1 MIPGDFQVKK
11 PTKSQM
17 WKLGALGVLGLGVLA
32 GVTLVLVFV
41 ISAWLGR
48 PVVFGFNEGP
58 DQPIAFPHLRHV
70 TDLGMD
76 CTFCHRNVTQGAA
89 ATIPSAGLCLTCHKT
104 VGDGLA
110 EIVKLREY
118 GESGRPID
126 WVRVHR
132 VPDHVRFVH
141 EAHIR
146 FFTQAQGVEAQ
157 AVCSTC
163 HGDVTATDKVRQVR
177 SLKMGDCV
185 DCHRDNGAPTDC
197 TTCHF

>member
-11 PTKSQM
+11 PNKSQM
-17 WKLGALGVLGLGVLA
+17 LKLGALGVLGLGALA
-32 GVTLVLVFV
+32 GVTLVLIFV

-48 PVVFGFNEGP
+48 PVVFGKEGP

-76 CTFCHRNVTQGAA
+76 CTFCHRNVTVGAA

-110 EIVKLREY
+110 EIEKLRDY
-118 GESGRPID
+118 GERGSAID

-163 HGDVTATDKVRQVR
+163 HGDVTATDKVRQIR

-197 TTCHF
+197 STCHF